1 VQAVDVIAA
10 PQGRRHGLVS
20 HENLRLIRPSDTY
33 AGPVN
38 LSFVI
43 IRRPRSHVFE
53 ASAQLRFP
61 LVGVLGYLLPAIGW
75 AAFRNG
81 HHGSCW
87 SALKQMTEQASIAK
101 A

>member
-1 VQAVDVIAA
+1 
-10 PQGRRHGLVS
+10 
-20 HENLRLIRPSDTY
+20 
-33 AGPVN
+33 VN

-43 IRRPRSHVFE
+43 IRRPRLPVFD

-61 LVGVLGYLLPAIGW
+61 LAGVLGYLLPAIGW

-81 HHGSCW
+81 HHGGCW
-87 SALKQMTEQASIAK
+87 STLKQITEQASIAK